1 MLCVHVPCMKSSVL
15 FNVYFRGKKKLEDNS
30 WCLNGFKITVPSNI
44 CRLPIYVDKQAY
56 QIRNASTRI
65 MSAVLPPRLFCV
77 LYEAAHKANT
87 HPNPEWY
94 CAVVSGIY
102 KINPTHVQSYYHY
115 KPAKLC
121 CTSHFYC
128 PECIK
133 QCPKIYALVR
143 FRSLNLWLE
152 HMYLTHSLAQ
162 MHHLQ
167 HSTKV
172 VVFCR

>member
-1 MLCVHVPCMKSSVL
+1 MFPAWRVLCYSMFISG
-15 FNVYFRGKKKLEDNS
+15 GKKKLEDNS

-152 HMYLTHSLAQ
+152 HMYLKHSLAQ